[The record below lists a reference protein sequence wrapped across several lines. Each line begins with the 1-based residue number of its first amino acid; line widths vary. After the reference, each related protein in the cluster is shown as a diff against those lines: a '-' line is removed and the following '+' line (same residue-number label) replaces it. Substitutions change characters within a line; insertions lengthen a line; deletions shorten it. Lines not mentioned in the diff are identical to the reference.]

1 MAKAAKPSTKKKEAR
16 SVAKQAR
23 AYKPRSPNKKRTI
36 VVPKAG
42 VDYVDWSKLTDE
54 DLVADANVWVG
65 RLPPSA
71 EYGGHKLGSVKDC
84 KERQCFVV
92 IADEV
97 DQYGSRLRNKI
108 KFLIYYKFLSPQQ
121 KLEALF
127 KACVQSQDKK
137 MLDRQAAALK
147 HCAER
152 VLDRELKGVA
162 DLKPLEFFREA
173 LLEAQ
178 RETDGKAA
186 ESMEDGI
193 FRLVEKLGSKVILM
207 SKAGTSLS
215 KREVAKILAAP
226 VKGALCFSLYKEY
239 TEHARVSVVNANSHF
254 HFDRRERKGSEPPRY
269 LGRPTF
275 VFARE

>member
-1 MAKAAKPSTKKKEAR
+1 
-16 SVAKQAR
+16 
-23 AYKPRSPNKKRTI
+23 
-36 VVPKAG
+36 
-42 VDYVDWSKLTDE
+42 
-54 DLVADANVWVG
+54 
-65 RLPPSA
+65 
-71 EYGGHKLGSVKDC
+71 
-84 KERQCFVV
+84 
-92 IADEV
+92 
-97 DQYGSRLRNKI
+97 
-108 KFLIYYKFLSPQQ
+108 
-121 KLEALF
+121 
-127 KACVQSQDKK
+127 
-137 MLDRQAAALK
+137 
-147 HCAER
+147 
-152 VLDRELKGVA
+152 VA

-239 TEHARVSVVNANSHF
+239 TEQARVSVVNANSHF

-269 LGRPTF
+269 LGRPSF